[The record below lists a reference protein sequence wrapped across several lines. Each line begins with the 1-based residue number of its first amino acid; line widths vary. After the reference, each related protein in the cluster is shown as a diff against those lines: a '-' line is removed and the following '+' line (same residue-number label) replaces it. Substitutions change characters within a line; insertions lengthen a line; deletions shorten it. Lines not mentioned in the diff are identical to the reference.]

1 MGINRKAAAVES
13 LQIRAAEV
21 IRGADKLRSDARD
34 SNPSVSR
41 GFGRL
46 TGNTATGNEQQRRG
60 DRECVAQELNLRR
73 PPRSVQLESCYS
85 QAQPAART
93 SLISGFALILRA

>member
-1 MGINRKAAAVES
+1 MGINRKATAVES

-46 TGNTATGNEQQRRG
+46 TGNAATGNEQQRRG
-60 DRECVAQELNLRR
+60 DRECVAQELNLTRL
-73 PPRSVQLESCYS
+73 PRNLQLES
-85 QAQPAART
+85 
-93 SLISGFALILRA
+93 